1 MKKGRIAA
9 ALLALLLFAMI
20 PLGALAQESPDDGY
34 QAALQAVLEEL
45 DTLALPEELPEE
57 EAMLR
62 YGSENTFDAPGDAGQ
77 QPEALLEDGVTENL
91 KETTDELGGGQAGLD
106 LEPQFN
112 VTAPRTMDGSMYS
125 QLNTRQKACYDA
137 LANLSID
144 TILNAAS
151 DSEGRKMV
159 RMSITGITGLR
170 MNGYIQG
177 SYFVPTGSSADAEKS
192 MYTDMLAAAV
202 AVRYDMPEKL
212 WVGDMLYGYRTE
224 GTATSRT
231 VTQACYYFTLRYGGQ
246 EKAMYSTMMEAA
258 RIIADGTKQLPDRYR
273 KMRLVHD
280 VLAEINSYNHPA
292 ANGQVSGWKYYLSH
306 CAYSALVPQDEYEP
320 VCDGY
325 SKAFKIVCDQIDVPC
340 ALPSSATHMWNN
352 VMMDDQEWYNLDLT
366 WDDGD
371 DSAIQYDY
379 FLIGSETAVRG
390 TPFCQQESHI
400 EENPYT
406 KPSWANNKVFTFP
419 GKSKTA
425 YEYLGQD
432 YPPLRFSDVKRSAW
446 YYDAIEEAAD
456 LGLFGG
462 SGGKFMP
469 TKNITRAEF
478 AKAVTNLL
486 QADLSSYTGSPFRDV
501 PAGQWY
507 AAPIGYVKD
516 LGIMNGSG
524 GSFRPN
530 APITREE
537 MCVVLY
543 NLAKKQ
549 GITTSGS
556 QYPRF
561 TDHNQ
566 ISSWARDAVYACKE
580 LGLVQGV
587 GGGNFSPKGNTQR
600 CAAATVFVRHFNA
613 MADAPN
619 PYPVPTP
626 TPSPS
631 PSPSPDIDATVYWV
645 PSGSVYHSTDKCP
658 SLARS
663 TTIYVGTV
671 AGAAAAGKTSP
682 CKVCH

>member
-1 MKKGRIAA
+1 MKGKRAVA
-9 ALLALLLFAMI
+9 ALLALVFFAIM
-20 PLGALAQESPDDGY
+20 PLGALAQENPDDSY

-45 DTLALPEELPEE
+45 GTVALPELPEE

-62 YGSENTFDAPGDAGQ
+62 YGSESAFDGQ
-77 QPEALLEDGVTENL
+77 QGADALLEEGATENL
-91 KETTDELGGGQAGLD
+91 QEATDELGGGQPGLD
-106 LEPQFN
+106 PEPLFD

-159 RMSITGITGLR
+159 RMNISGITGLR
-170 MNGYIQG
+170 MSGYIQG
-177 SYFVPTGSSADAEKS
+177 SYFVPTGSSADVEKS

-202 AVRYDMPEKL
+202 AVRYDMPEKI
-212 WVGDMLYGYRTE
+212 WIGDMLYGYRTE

-246 EKAMYSTMMEAA
+246 EKLMQNTMMEAA
-258 RIIADGTKQLPDRYR
+258 QIIADGTKQLPDRYR
-273 KMRLVHD
+273 KIRLIHD
-280 VLAEINSYNHPA
+280 VLAEINSYNYPA

-306 CAYSALVPQDEYEP
+306 CAYSALVPGDDYEP

-352 VMMDDQEWYNLDLT
+352 VLMDDQEWYNLDLT

-371 DSAIQYDY
+371 DDTIQYDY
-379 FLIGSETAVRG
+379 FLVGSHTATRG
-390 TPFCQQESHI
+390 TPFCEQESHI

-406 KPSWANNKVFTFP
+406 KPSWANNKVFSFP
-419 GKSKTA
+419 VKNKVA
-425 YEYLGQD
+425 YAYLGHD
-432 YPPLRFSDVKRSAW
+432 YPPLRFADVKRSAW
-446 YYDAIEEAAD
+446 YYAAIEEAAER
-456 LGLFGG
+456 GLFGG
-462 SGGKFMP
+462 SGGKFLP
-469 TKNITRAEF
+469 NNNITRAEF

-486 QADLSSYTGSPFRDV
+486 QADLSSYTGSPFQDV
-501 PAGQWY
+501 PAGKWY
-507 AAPIGYVKD
+507 TAPISYVKA
-516 LGIMNGSG
+516 LGIMSGSG

-549 GITTSGS
+549 GIATSGS

-561 TDHNQ
+561 TDHSQ
-566 ISSWARDAVYACKE
+566 ISSWAQEAVYACKE
-580 LGLVQGV
+580 LGLVQGM

-600 CAAATVFVRHFNA
+600 SAAATVFVRHLNA
-613 MADAPN
+613 MADAPT
-619 PYPVPTP
+619 PYPVPGAGSTP
-626 TPSPS
+626 APA
-631 PSPSPDIDATVYWV
+631 PDIDATVYWV

-658 SLARS
+658 TLSQS

-671 AGAAAAGKTSP
+671 ASAAAAGKASP